1 MKIRKT
7 GPLLIAI
14 VLIFGGISPVLADCC
29 SSLFDC
35 AAATAQ
41 K

>member
-7 GPLLIAI
+7 GPLLSVI
-14 VLIFGGISPVLADCC
+14 VLIFCRISPALADCC
-29 SSLFDC
+29 CSLFDC